1 MLDVGHRDVVS
12 PSSDARDDD
21 DRDTSTSV
29 AETNT
34 TDMTAA
40 SEDTSQGSLTSVD

>member
-12 PSSDARDDD
+12 PSPDALGDD

-29 AETNT
+29 AETDT